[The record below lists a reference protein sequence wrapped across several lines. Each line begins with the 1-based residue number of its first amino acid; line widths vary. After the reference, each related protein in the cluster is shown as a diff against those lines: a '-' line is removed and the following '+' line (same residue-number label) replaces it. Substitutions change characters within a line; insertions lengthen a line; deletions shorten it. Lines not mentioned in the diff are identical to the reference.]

1 MMLQYTTLLV
11 TLQHL
16 LRLFLKL
23 YCGLEPGAGG
33 WLFFAH
39 NSSGCGGFG
48 I

>member
-33 WLFFAH
+33 VGFFGH
-39 NSSGCGGFG
+39 GLSGCGGFG